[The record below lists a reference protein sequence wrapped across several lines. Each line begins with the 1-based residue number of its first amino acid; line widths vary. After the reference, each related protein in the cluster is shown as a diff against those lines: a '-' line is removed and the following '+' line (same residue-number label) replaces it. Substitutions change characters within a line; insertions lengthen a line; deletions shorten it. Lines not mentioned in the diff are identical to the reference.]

1 MDATYTLRPALPNH
15 LPTIVHL
22 DQTIFGPLGTAEAP
36 EIIAARL
43 AVFPAGFFVLE
54 HTAERGGEFVG
65 YGCSEKWLHER
76 DPALDDNPHETH
88 HANGRIFCITTIAL
102 LSELRGQ
109 GLGGMLLDALLAVA
123 RQHNCYKVLV
133 ETALAQ
139 NFYLRCGW
147 QPVKTR
153 VQRGVTLDVF
163 SLQLG

>member
-1 MDATYTLRPALPNH
+1 MDAIYSLRLAQPSD
-15 LPTIVHL
+15 LPTIIQL
-22 DQTIFGPLGTAEAP
+22 DQTIFGPLGTAESP

-54 HTAERGGEFVG
+54 QVQANGTEFVG

-76 DPALDDNPHETH
+76 DPALDDDPHLTH
-88 HANGRIFCITTIAL
+88 QPNGPIFCITTIAL
-102 LSELRGQ
+102 VSGLRGQ
-109 GLGGMLLDALLAVA
+109 GMGGMLLDALLAVA

-139 NFYLRCGW
+139 NFYLRHGW

-163 SLQLG
+163 SLQLA